1 MISVALT
8 YKTTNKGVGFLEML
22 LVDDFPD
29 ELPGAL
35 GAGRISAC
43 DAPNRFHDSL
53 ANFSLFG
60 LVGWSSCTAEGES
73 VAAYE
78 VEHGR

>member
-8 YKTTNKGVGFLEML
+8 HKTTNKSIRFLEML

-29 ELPGAL
+29 EFAGAL

-60 LVGWSSCTAEGES
+60 FVVWSSCAAEGEP
-73 VAAYE
+73 VPLM
-78 VEHGR
+78 R